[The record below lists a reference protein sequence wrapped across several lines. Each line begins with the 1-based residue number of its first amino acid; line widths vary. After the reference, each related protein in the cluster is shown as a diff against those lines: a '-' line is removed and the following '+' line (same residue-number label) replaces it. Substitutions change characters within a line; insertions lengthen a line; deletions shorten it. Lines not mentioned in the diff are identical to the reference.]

1 MLAVIPWRQFS
12 TNVRTLSTVLLTEKS
27 KCRRLRRRNRKH
39 SFFDT
44 ARSIRIIDAQNRR
57 MCVHHAT
64 SHPPEFVLSLPVI
77 IGLITGLNSVYRRKL
92 NRAWDTLRT
101 MPMPAIASDRL
112 VDLHNDLTHYDT
124 TISKELRE
132 FLRGNPVNRS
142 RLIVDAELEE
152 ALRTFKAESPAE
164 VECRRDLLRYKRR
177 IDDVVRELLRMID
190 ERAPARR

>member
-1 MLAVIPWRQFS
+1 
-12 TNVRTLSTVLLTEKS
+12 
-27 KCRRLRRRNRKH
+27 
-39 SFFDT
+39 
-44 ARSIRIIDAQNRR
+44 
-57 MCVHHAT
+57 
-64 SHPPEFVLSLPVI
+64 
-77 IGLITGLNSVYRRKL
+77 
-92 NRAWDTLRT
+92 

-124 TISKELRE
+124 TISTELRE

-142 RLIVDAELEE
+142 RLVVDTELEE

-190 ERAPARR
+190 DRTPARR